1 MTPTWIFMQSKYGSN
16 VQPPREEARMP
27 DRERLEIDV
36 LFVGAGPA
44 SLAGAIALGERA
56 KAAQRTLEIL
66 VIEKAAE
73 VWNHAISG
81 AVLDPRSLDELDP
94 AWRDHGVPVESPVTR
109 DELWYLTTSGRMK
122 APFVPPPLKNH
133 GKYVVSLQKLVK
145 WLAARAEAAG
155 VQVFPAF
162 PGQELLWE
170 GERVIG
176 VRTGDKGVDRD
187 GRPKANYEPG
197 ADLIAKVVILGEG
210 PLGTLAKQAIARL
223 KLDAGCEPMVYAAGV
238 KELWQCPP
246 GRVQA
251 GSVTHTLGYPLP
263 SQTFGGAFVYGMA
276 ADILDIGMVTGLD
289 YRDPTTDPQNML
301 QRLKLHP
308 AIASMLE
315 GSKLLRYG
323 AKAIPEGGLFAM
335 PRLYA
340 DGLMLIGD
348 SGGFLNGMRLKGIH
362 LAMKSGM
369 LAAETAWEAL
379 QVDRYDVA
387 TLAGYER
394 RFRESW
400 AYRELRSARNF
411 HQGFE
416 HGLVAGMLNAGLATA
431 TGGRGFGVAER
442 LHGKPGYAMMEKR
455 GSRPPVSERAPIDNV
470 RTFDKL
476 TDVYNSG
483 TMHEENQPC
492 HLHVQT
498 EVCRERCTTEYGNPC
513 KYFCPAA
520 VYEPLFEERDGHVEG
535 RLQINFTNCVHC
547 KTCDIADP
555 YQAITW
561 VPPEGGGG
569 PVYTGM

>member
-1 MTPTWIFMQSKYGSN
+1 MTPTWIFMQAGYGSN
-16 VQPPREEARMP
+16 AHTPREDSRMP
-27 DRERLEIDV
+27 ERERLEVDV

-56 KAAQRTLEIL
+56 KSAGRALDIL

-81 AVLDPRSLDELDP
+81 AVFDPRALDELDP
-94 AWRDHGVPVESPVTR
+94 AWREHGVPFESPVTR
-109 DELWYLTTSGRMK
+109 DELWYLTRGAKIK
-122 APFVPPPLKNH
+122 APLTPPPLNNH
-133 GKYVVSLQKLVK
+133 GKYVASLQKIVK
-145 WLAARAEAAG
+145 WLAAGAESAG

-170 GERVIG
+170 GDSVVG

-187 GRPKANYEPG
+187 GNPKSNYEPG
-197 ADLIAKVVILGEG
+197 ADLIAKIVILGEG
-210 PLGTLAKQAIARL
+210 PLGTLAKQAI
-223 KLDAGCEPMVYAAGV
+223 GV
-238 KELWQCPP
+238 KELWQCSS
-246 GRVQA
+246 GTVQP
-251 GSVTHTLGYPLP
+251 GSVVHTLGYPLP
-263 SQTFGGAFVYGMA
+263 SQTFGGAFIYGMA
-276 ADILDIGMVTGLD
+276 GDILDIGMVTGLD
-289 YRDPTTDPQNML
+289 SRDPTTDPHNML
-301 QRLKLHP
+301 QLLKQHP
-308 AIASMLE
+308 AIASMLK
-315 GSKLLRYG
+315 GAKLVRYG

-340 DGLMLIGD
+340 DGLMLVGD

-379 QVDRYDVA
+379 EANRYDA
-387 TLAGYER
+387 STLSSYQK
-394 RFRESW
+394 RFESSW
-400 AYRELRSARNF
+400 AYRELRTARNF

-416 HGLVAGMLNAGLATA
+416 HGLLAGMLNAGLATV
-431 TGGRGFGVAER
+431 TGGRGFGVADR
-442 LHGKPGYAMMEKR
+442 LHGKPGYAVMEKR
-455 GSRPPVSERAPIDNV
+455 GYRPPVARRATIDNV
-470 RTFDKL
+470 LTFDKL
-476 TDVYNSG
+476 TDVFSSG
-483 TMHEENQPC
+483 TMHDENQPC
-492 HLHVQT
+492 HLHVET
-498 EVCRERCTTEYGNPC
+498 SVCHDRCTAEYGNPC

-520 VYEPLFEERDGHVEG
+520 VYEPLFEMRDGKVDG

-555 YQAITW
+555 YQVITW